1 MTTDPP
7 PTPEPESP
15 QPIPPTPAT
24 TTPSLRGMSG
34 EMMVMVSGIL
44 ILGVYVIFGLIA
56 DEWYPSFLSV
66 VAATFAIFL
75 PRVATGSVGSGISSA
90 TLQKVTGYVI
100 AVAGL
105 WDFVFT
111 LRFGWGVVVDVF
123 GWLLLAA
130 AAVLAFLGARAIQ
143 V

>member
-1 MTTDPP
+1 MF
-7 PTPEPESP
+7 
-15 QPIPPTPAT
+15 A
-24 TTPSLRGMSG
+24 
-34 EMMVMVSGIL
+34 GIL

-56 DEWYPSFLSV
+56 DEWFPSFLSV

-75 PRVATGSVGSGISSA
+75 PRMTSGSVGSGISGA
-90 TLQKVTGYVI
+90 TLQKITGYVI

-111 LRFGWGVVVDVF
+111 LRFGWGSVVDVF

-130 AAVLAFLGARAIQ
+130 AAVLAYLGARSIE